1 MRRFLF
7 ALSALV
13 ALQAC
18 QNPSPPASES
28 ESPSAASSLRIYT
41 HRHYEADQVLY
52 DLFSEQS
59 GIVVEVSSASA
70 DELIQKMQMEGEQS
84 PADLLI
90 TVDAGRLHRAQESG
104 ILQPLR
110 DSFLEATIPAA
121 LREEQGHWFGFS
133 QRARVLVY
141 HPERVDTARLKNYAD
156 LESPEWEGRILA
168 RSSANIYNQSL
179 LASIIAH
186 RGPEEARNWAAKVES
201 HLARRPQ
208 GGDRDQIKA
217 LAAGEGDVAIVNTYY
232 LAGMLESDDPAEREL
247 VAPLRVLFPNQ
258 AGRGTHVNISGMA
271 LAKHAPNPEAAK
283 AFMRFLLSPEAQRII
298 SEQNREYPVNPAVAP
313 APVLQAWGE
322 FKADTLPM
330 SALGSYYKQAV
341 ILFDEVGWP

>member
-28 ESPSAASSLRIYT
+28 ESPSEASSLRIYT

-59 GIVVEVSSASA
+59 GIAVEVSSASA

-271 LAKHAPNPEAAK
+271 LAKHAPNPEAAQ

-330 SALGSYYKQAV
+330 SALGSYNKQAV

>member
-28 ESPSAASSLRIYT
+28 ESPSEASSLRIYT

-59 GIVVEVSSASA
+59 GIAVEVSSASA

-84 PADLLI
+84 PADMLI

-330 SALGSYYKQAV
+330 SALGSYNKQAV

>member
-28 ESPSAASSLRIYT
+28 ESPSEASSLRIYT

>member
-28 ESPSAASSLRIYT
+28 ESPSEASSLRIYT

-59 GIVVEVSSASA
+59 GIAVEVSSASA

-330 SALGSYYKQAV
+330 SALGSYNKQAV